1 MIGSKKRK
9 NLQPWLDYF
18 TVLQE
23 YEARG
28 FLDVQKEKNEAYIT
42 ESALHSLSGSSAD
55 IVSIV
60 HEDPLRAKS
69 LLARDA
75 LRTARRIRAYAGWRS
90 KKGEAFLAEPFA
102 LHVVGDE
109 YPYTPKYT
117 LLITSRRRWW
127 MPWTVTDHVEIVEYE
142 E

>member
-1 MIGSKKRK
+1 MFGRKKHK

-28 FLDVQKEKNEAYIT
+28 YLDVQKEKNEAYVT
-42 ESALHSLSGSSAD
+42 EPALHSLSGESD
-55 IVSIV
+55 ISKK
-60 HEDPLRAKS
+60 DRSLAML
-69 LLARDA
+69 LLARA
-75 LRTARRIRAYAGWRS
+75 VPRTARRIRAYAAWRS
-90 KKGEAFLAEPFA
+90 GKGDAYLAEPFA

-109 YPYTPKYT
+109 YPYNPKYT
-117 LLITSRRRWW
+117 IIVTSRRRWW
-127 MPWTVTDHVEIVEYE
+127 MPWTVTDHVEVVGYE